1 MDEKTTMTKNN
12 EKSQLAEKRHRE
24 ILDAARHIFA
34 EKGYRVTTIDDI
46 ANYLTVGKGTIYR
59 YFANKEALF
68 IAVFEDGMEQLMT
81 TMYSHIEAVVNP
93 ADKIRCAIGTFFEFF
108 DENPELV
115 EIGMQVRSEF
125 KDDYR
130 RIFLEVYSDY
140 IVKIQETIRAG
151 INTGVFR
158 NLDVEKTSEA
168 FSAMLHGVLQD
179 FYVREF
185 GPDGGI
191 AKKELLTDKIDAV
204 TSLLMEGLLE
214 RGNK

>member
-1 MDEKTTMTKNN
+1 MTGPDKKTALVKRRT
-12 EKSQLAEKRHRE
+12 EQILASAKR
-24 ILDAARHIFA
+24 IFA
-34 EKGYRVTTIDDI
+34 QDGFRRTQLDHI
-46 ANYLTVGKGTIYR
+46 AADLNVGKGTIYR
-59 YFANKEALF
+59 YFKDKKSLF
-68 IAVFEDGMEQLMT
+68 LAVFEQGIALLRRTMEENVESIT
-81 TMYSHIEAVVNP
+81 DPRKKIAAAVENYF
-93 ADKIRCAIGTFFEFF
+93 KFF
-108 DENPELV
+108 DNDRQLIELM
-115 EIGMQVRSEF
+115 MQVRSEF

-151 INTGVFR
+151 IKTGVFR

-168 FSAMLHGVLQD
+168 ISASLHGVLQD

>member
-1 MDEKTTMTKNN
+1 
-12 EKSQLAEKRHRE
+12 
-24 ILDAARHIFA
+24 
-34 EKGYRVTTIDDI
+34 
-46 ANYLTVGKGTIYR
+46 
-59 YFANKEALF
+59 
-68 IAVFEDGMEQLMT
+68 MEQNVESIT
-81 TMYSHIEAVVNP
+81 DPKKKIAAAVENYF
-93 ADKIRCAIGTFFEFF
+93 KFF
-108 DENPELV
+108 DNDRQLIELM
-115 EIGMQVRSEF
+115 MQVRSEF

>member
-1 MDEKTTMTKNN
+1 MRKDIEREDKRAL
-12 EKSQLAEKRHRE
+12 LARSRE
-24 ILDAARHIFA
+24 EQILAAAKHIFA
-34 EKGYRVTTIDDI
+34 QNGYRCTKIEQI

-59 YFANKEALF
+59 YFKDKESLF
-68 IAVFEDGMEQLMT
+68 LAVFKQGVECLLQAMAEYVEPITDPKKK
-81 TMYSHIEAVVNP
+81 IAAAV
-93 ADKIRCAIGTFFEFF
+93 KTYFEFF
-108 DENPELV
+108 DNDRELI
-115 EIGMQVRSEF
+115 EIMMQVRSEF

-130 RIFLEVYSDY
+130 QVFIAVYSDY
-140 IVKIQETIRAG
+140 IVKVQDTIRAG

-158 NLDVEKTSEA
+158 NLDVEKTAEA
-168 FSAMLHGVLQD
+168 FSAMLHGILQH

-191 AKKELLTDKIDAV
+191 TKKELLTDKIDAV